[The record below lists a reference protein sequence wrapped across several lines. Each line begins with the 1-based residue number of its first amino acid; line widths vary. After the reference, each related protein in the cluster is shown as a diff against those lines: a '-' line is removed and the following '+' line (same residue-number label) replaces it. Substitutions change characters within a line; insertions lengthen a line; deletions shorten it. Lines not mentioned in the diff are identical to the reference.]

1 MANYGNSFGIKE
13 NDPVKLNRINV
24 WDRVEDF
31 YPAGAVLKVSTTYR
45 AGMVIPAG
53 TPISVSEIGG
63 EATLGGSSP
72 IGLTMQ
78 DVVMGTQCC
87 TLTIVTRGTLL
98 ESRANVTYTE
108 AQKIALKG
116 QIMFI
121 KEA

>member
-24 WDRVEDF
+24 WDRIEDF
-31 YPAGAVLKVSTTYR
+31 YPAGAVLKASTTYP
-45 AGMVIPAG
+45 AGKVIPAG

-63 EATLGGSSP
+63 EATLNGSSP

-98 ESRANVTYTE
+98 ESRVSVTYT
-108 AQKIALKG
+108 ATQKTALKG
-116 QIMFI
+116 RIMFI

>member
-13 NDPVKLNRINV
+13 NEAVKINRINV
-24 WDRVEDF
+24 WDKIDEF
-31 YPAGAVLKVSTTYR
+31 YPAGATLKVGGSYA
-45 AGMVIPAG
+45 AGSVIPAG

-63 EATLGGSSP
+63 EATLGGSAP

-87 TLTIVTRGTLL
+87 SLTIVTRGTIL
-98 ESRANVTYTE
+98 ESRVNVTYTTT
-108 AQKIALKG
+108 QKNALKG
-116 QIMFI
+116 QIIFI